1 MKYIVK
7 NYTTEYFLHF
17 SVYSVMESSWFMTF
31 CPHCVVSGCWL
42 IVASESGTCV
52 LDSDEPIT
60 SCLM

>member
-1 MKYIVK
+1 M
-7 NYTTEYFLHF
+7 TEYFLHV
-17 SVYSVMESSWFMTF
+17 SVYSVMESSWLMTF

-42 IVASESGTCV
+42 VVASQSRTCV